1 MELRV
6 LKYFLMT
13 AREENITRAAEK
25 MHVTQPTL
33 SRQLMQLEDELG
45 VKLFKRSKH
54 SITLTDE
61 GMLLKQ
67 RAQEMVSIEDKIF
80 QDLSYN
86 NDMLTGIITIGSGET
101 QSMNEISMLIASFRR
116 YNPNVKFEICT
127 GIADD
132 IKEKIEKGIVDIGLL
147 SEPVDISKYEFVRM
161 TKKEQWGVIMP
172 NDCPLAEKE
181 YISPKDLSGVPL
193 IMAKREGVRNEV
205 ANWFG
210 KYYDNLEIVASCD
223 LLYNIEVLVKN
234 KVGIAICIKSSNQYD
249 NLCFKPLFPKLETG
263 AVLVW
268 KKHRTVSPAVSR
280 FIDYSKEYIKGIIQN
295 TM

>member
-1 MELRV
+1 MEQRV

-101 QSMNEISMLIASFRR
+101 QSMNEISM
-116 YNPNVKFEICT
+116 
-127 GIADD
+127 
-132 IKEKIEKGIVDIGLL
+132 
-147 SEPVDISKYEFVRM
+147 
-161 TKKEQWGVIMP
+161 
-172 NDCPLAEKE
+172 
-181 YISPKDLSGVPL
+181 
-193 IMAKREGVRNEV
+193 
-205 ANWFG
+205 
-210 KYYDNLEIVASCD
+210 
-223 LLYNIEVLVKN
+223 
-234 KVGIAICIKSSNQYD
+234 
-249 NLCFKPLFPKLETG
+249 
-263 AVLVW
+263 
-268 KKHRTVSPAVSR
+268 
-280 FIDYSKEYIKGIIQN
+280 
-295 TM
+295 